1 MNSLLRATERVP
13 NWFRA
18 LSFCVLPFLAYW
30 AATQKAA
37 LPSTVFVLWSV
48 LTLVV
53 HLPVMFFDGPLP
65 VSELGVHHSGE
76 IHPWDEVVAVEP
88 LGDKDL
94 QAVLA
99 DGRTV
104 KLRVKGS
111 RTREELAAVIEYY
124 KAGVTRL

>member
-1 MNSLLRATERVP
+1 MNALLRATERVP

-18 LSFCVLPFLAYW
+18 VAVVILPALAYW
-30 AATQKAA
+30 AATQKSP
-37 LPSTVFVLWSV
+37 LPSAIFVAWSLV
-48 LTLVV
+48 TLVV

-76 IHPWDEVVAVEP
+76 IHPWDQVVAVEP
-88 LGDKDL
+88 LGEKDL

-104 KLRVKGS
+104 KLRVKGG
-111 RTREELAAVIEYY
+111 RTRAELASVIEGY
-124 KAGVTRL
+124 KPGVTR

>member
-1 MNSLLRATERVP
+1 MSTLLHAAERVP

-18 LSFCVLPFLAYW
+18 ASMLLLPVLAYW

-37 LPSTVFVLWSV
+37 VPSAVFVAWSV
-48 LTLVV
+48 VTLVV

-88 LGDKDL
+88 LEEKDL
-94 QAVLA
+94 RAVLA

-111 RTREELAAVIEYY
+111 RTREHLAEVIEGY
-124 KAGVTRL
+124 KPGVTRL

>member
-1 MNSLLRATERVP
+1 MKRLLRATERVP

-18 LSFCVLPFLAYW
+18 ASMLLLPFLAYW

-37 LPSTVFVLWSV
+37 VPSAVFVAWSV
-48 LTLVV
+48 VTLVV

-76 IHPWDEVVAVEP
+76 IHAWDEVVAVEP
-88 LGDKDL
+88 AEDKDL
-94 QAVLA
+94 RAVLA

-111 RTREELAAVIEYY
+111 RTREQLAEVIEGY
-124 KAGVTRL
+124 KPGVTRL